1 MCASSIQVYA
11 TRILHLRI
19 GTRTRTCA
27 ENGSWEAG
35 SGEAKEGRKEGKEK
49 RGGEGARVGGR
60 SLNIKVGTDPSHV

>member
-11 TRILHLRI
+11 TRTLAYRHSN
-19 GTRTRTCA
+19 
-27 ENGSWEAG
+27 ENVRREWRLGGWVRRG
-35 SGEAKEGRKEGKEK
+35 EGRKEGRKEK